1 VSIRRDKVTT
11 YQWRNNNTNAWR
23 REKGKKRRKKGSKKG
38 VPPSLDDALKA

>member
-23 REKGKKRRKKGSKKG
+23 REKGKKKEEKKVQRKESL
-38 VPPSLDDALKA
+38 PP

>member
-23 REKGKKRRKKGSKKG
+23 REKGKKEEKKVQRKESL
-38 VPPSLDDALKA
+38 PP